1 MSSTHLRRLV
11 IESPPLDVRETC
23 ARAYQFFADHQD
35 SLALA
40 IVRQQQPVGLVNRND
55 FLLAMSQQFG
65 RALYEKKPI
74 SDLMDATPLIVDVNT
89 SLEDLNRLIVS
100 TRPAA
105 LLRGFVVTEAGRYLG
120 VGTALSLLRMTVDT
134 MRMQT
139 DALAAAKVEAER
151 ANKAKTMFL
160 ATMSHEIRTPM
171 NGVLGMAGLLQHTR
185 LDGDQRQYVEVIQ
198 QSGRTLLTI
207 IDDILDFARIEAQQT
222 TLDVATFDLLQVIG
236 NVVEL
241 LAPRADEKGI
251 ELAATVAPNCAVTL
265 RGDAARLA
273 QILTNLLSNAI
284 KFTDTGSVVLEVT
297 PRPETAGRPALRFAV
312 VDSGIG
318 IAPDALSKIFEHFT
332 QADATTARRFGGTGL
347 GLAICKQL
355 VEQMGGEI
363 GVESQLGHGSR
374 FWFTLPD
381 EAPSVESM
389 PGAAS
394 ARTQD
399 WWRDVTARLARQT
412 AVLVGELP
420 IGRDRLARQLRDFG
434 LAVKTAAHREDA
446 EAMMEDMRHADI
458 PMVWVF
464 VGGVLDLRGD
474 WYGRLTQAG
483 GLAIRLVTI
492 GNFAAPSDDRD
503 NGEGGTARSLAR
515 PLHPAALLRCLF
527 GAVPGRDAIE
537 VSNTGADRPDLT
549 WHAAGDYV
557 LLAVDDNAV
566 NLKLIAALLQ
576 RVGFHVDTADS
587 GSAAVSAAQR
597 KAYDLI
603 LMDIQMPGMD
613 GVAAAAEIRRLGGD
627 ATPPIV
633 AVTANAM
640 ADDRERYLATGLQDY
655 ITKPIDP
662 QTLFGAIDRQLPGA
676 MSSSIIR
683 DPDPAEALERRSA

>member
-11 IESPPLDVRETC
+11 IESPPLNVWETC

-171 NGVLGMAGLLQHTR
+171 NGVLGMAGLLQHTK

-222 TLDVATFDLLQVIG
+222 TLDVAAFDLLQVIG

-251 ELAATVAPNCAVTL
+251 ELAATVAPDCAVTL

-284 KFTDTGSVVLEVT
+284 KFTDAGSVVLEVT
-297 PRPETAGRPALRFAV
+297 PRPETAGRPALQFAV
-312 VDSGIG
+312 IDSGIG
-318 IAPDALSKIFEHFT
+318 IAPDALNKIFEHFT

-363 GVESQLGHGSR
+363 SVESQLGHGSR

-381 EAPSVESM
+381 EAPSVEST
-389 PGAAS
+389 PGSAS
-394 ARTQD
+394 ARTQA
-399 WWRDVTARLARQT
+399 WWRDVTARLAGQT
-412 AVLVGELP
+412 AVLIGELP

-446 EAMMEDMRHADI
+446 EAMVDDMRHADI

-464 VGGVLDLRGD
+464 VGGVLDPRGD

-492 GNFAAPSDDRD
+492 GNFAAPSGDRD
-503 NGEGGTARSLAR
+503 NGDGVTARNLAR

-527 GAVPGRDAIE
+527 GAVPGRDATE
-537 VSNTGADRPDLT
+537 VSNTGADQPDLT
-549 WHAAGDYV
+549 WHAAADYA

-576 RVGFHVDTADS
+576 RVGFQVDTADS
-587 GSAAVSAAQR
+587 GRAAVSAAQR

-613 GVAAAAEIRRLGGD
+613 GVAAAAEIRRLGGS

-662 QTLFGAIDRQLPGA
+662 QALFSAIDRQLPGA
-676 MSSSIIR
+676 MSSRIIR
-683 DPDPAEALERRSA
+683 DPGLPEALERRSA